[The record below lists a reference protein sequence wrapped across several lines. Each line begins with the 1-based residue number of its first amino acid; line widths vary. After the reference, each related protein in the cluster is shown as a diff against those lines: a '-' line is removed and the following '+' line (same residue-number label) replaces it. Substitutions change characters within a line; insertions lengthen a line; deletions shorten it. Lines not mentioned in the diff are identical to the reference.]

1 MDKTHT
7 KESKNIKSNQKMFV
21 VAIIYQLAR
30 IKERKKKLMMF
41 GWLSLYCFFLF
52 EKEKCRRR
60 DGHQSPENEPG
71 LLYNLRVCVSV
82 CVYFIVITCF
92 W

>member
-21 VAIIYQLAR
+21 VAIIYQLAIR
-30 IKERKKKLMMF
+30 QKKKAYDV
-41 GWLSLYCFFLF
+41 WVVVSIVFLF